1 MDNDL
6 PAPQTTPVVKLH
18 QLVTDNV
25 PLAPRKY
32 PKVALFYLKAL
43 SAGAVGY
50 FERRSFQR
58 QLQGFELPHPPL
70 FVLGHWRSGT
80 SFLQSLIGA
89 APGYV
94 YYNKFQTIFPDSFLL
109 TRHSLKPLINYLFT
123 RSPIAR
129 SWKNGLSHNFDSLD
143 TASEIEV
150 AMINQMNPYSFHWG
164 QVFPQSWKFYF
175 DRYLF
180 MDGISQQE
188 YKAWQRSVRLLN
200 KKVNFTAPNDRL
212 VVKNPGDTARLS
224 HLRKLYPEAKFIFIH
239 RHPYDV
245 FYSNI
250 KLWKRIL
257 SNLAVQETDE
267 AQIKRSIRYIYRRMH
282 EQYFAD
288 RVAVP
293 ESQLVEMTYEDFR
306 KAPVD
311 TLGQAFDQ
319 LGLPG
324 FQANRSYYEAYAGEG
339 SFQPSRYDYQ
349 AEDLDLLE
357 EEWGTVM
364 DELGYERSNAKS
376 ARAGSSK
383 KG

>member
-1 MDNDL
+1 M
-6 PAPQTTPVVKLH
+6 
-18 QLVTDNV
+18 
-25 PLAPRKY
+25 
-32 PKVALFYLKAL
+32 
-43 SAGAVGY
+43 
-50 FERRSFQR
+50 
-58 QLQGFELPHPPL
+58 
-70 FVLGHWRSGT
+70 
-80 SFLQSLIGA
+80 QSLIGA

-109 TRHSLKPLINYLFT
+109 TRHSLKPFINYLFT

-164 QVFPQSWKFYF
+164 QVFPQSWKYYF

-188 YKAWQRSVRLLN
+188 YKAWQRSVQLLN

-224 HLRKLYPEAKFIFIH
+224 HLRKLYPDAKFIFIH
-239 RHPYDV
+239 RNPYDV

-267 AQIKRSIRYIYRRMH
+267 AQIKHSIRYIYRRMH

-288 RVAVP
+288 RAGVP
-293 ESQLVEMTYEDFR
+293 ESQLVEIAYEDFR

-319 LGLPG
+319 LGLAG
-324 FQANRSYYEAYAGEG
+324 FQANRHYYEAYAGSG
-339 SFQPSRYDYQ
+339 GFQPSQYDYKV
-349 AEDLDLLE
+349 EELSLLDD
-357 EEWGTVM
+357 EWGAIM
-364 DELGYERSNAKS
+364 DTLGYGRSNAKS